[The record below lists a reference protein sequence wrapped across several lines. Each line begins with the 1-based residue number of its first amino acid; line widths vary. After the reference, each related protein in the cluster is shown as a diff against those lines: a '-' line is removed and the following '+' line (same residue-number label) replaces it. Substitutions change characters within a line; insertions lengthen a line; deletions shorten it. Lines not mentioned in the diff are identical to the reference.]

1 MKDYDSRVCPLDGR
15 GLEVGEGQWGSAS
28 PWAQLLVGRSTL
40 LAMPLQDYL
49 PQNARLLL
57 LCRGPGQPGQNLHSL
72 GLRKGGVS
80 WAGLGGIWD
89 QPALG
94 GLWEQ
99 CQSQAASARLRSP
112 AQLVGQTG
120 RARLSLN
127 GTLLRLHLC
136 QLGRVGAD
144 KCYFGI

>member
-1 MKDYDSRVCPLDGR
+1 MVGISLTAGPATGR
-15 GLEVGEGQWGSAS
+15 KEHSSLEEF
-28 PWAQLLVGRSTL
+28 

-49 PQNARLLL
+49 PLASASLQRPRSAWAEL
-57 LCRGPGQPGQNLHSL
+57 PQPWASGKE
-72 GLRKGGVS
+72 GL
-80 WAGLGGIWD
+80 AGLAWVVSLE

-94 GLWEQ
+94 GCGSISSPRQLVP
-99 CQSQAASARLRSP
+99 SLRRP
-112 AQLVGQTG
+112 AQPVGQTG

-127 GTLLRLHLC
+127 GTLLRLYLC

>member
-1 MKDYDSRVCPLDGR
+1 M
-15 GLEVGEGQWGSAS
+15 GEGQWGSAS
-28 PWAQLLVGRSTL
+28 PPAQLPVGRSTV
-40 LAMPLQDYL
+40 LAIPLQDCL
-49 PQNARLLL
+49 PQSALL
-57 LCRGPGQPGQNLHSL
+57 LCRAPGQPGQNLHSL

-80 WAGLGGIWD
+80 WAGLGGIYE
-89 QPALG
+89 QPVGGGGRCGSSSSPRQPVPSLG
-94 GLWEQ
+94 
-99 CQSQAASARLRSP
+99 SP
-112 AQLVGQTG
+112 AQPVGQTG